1 MMRES
6 ALTVTADH
14 PSPIWRAAAVVICAV
29 IGGLSFVNSVVNIT
43 KDTNPA
49 TALRFSPD
57 SAAALSSQADV
68 LLAKV
73 DIQKPDI
80 LSGLGLTRQSLIG
93 QAINS
98 RALRQLGFIADTK
111 GDIVQARRLMIL
123 STRVSRRDLAAQ
135 LWLIEDGVRS
145 GDIGSTLS
153 HYDMA
158 LRTNGDSAKILF
170 PILSAALVDDTVQ
183 AAFAPYI
190 KANPIW
196 LQSFLGYAIGVGDQ
210 PAAIATTVQKAGGLP
225 DQAQF
230 DLLKTQLLQ
239 QLITKGA
246 FDQAAQY
253 YLSLK
258 RSQRDLLQSTRFEKS
273 SVDQAFAPISW
284 QLLNSAGIDAAFESV
299 EGGFNQQLHVS
310 ASSGERAVIVRKL
323 LYLPQ
328 GAYQFSQQ
336 LKPIRYANGAMAH
349 WLLNCISGTS
359 SRGIWQSNV
368 NGAALV
374 IPQNCNT
381 QSLELVVAGGADQ
394 AGAELVISLVTI
406 KP

>member
-1 MMRES
+1 MMQES
-6 ALTVTADH
+6 ARPGITDY
-14 PSPIWRAAAVVICAV
+14 PSPIWRTATALICTV
-29 IGGLSFVNSVVNIT
+29 IGGLSFVNSVANIT
-43 KDTNPA
+43 KDANPGA
-49 TALRFSPD
+49 ALRFSPN
-57 SAAALSSQADV
+57 SAAALSAQADI

-73 DIQKPDI
+73 DIQGPDI
-80 LSGLGLTRQSLIG
+80 LSASPLMRQSLIG
-93 QAINS
+93 QAINP
-98 RALRQLGFIADTK
+98 RALRQLGFVADTK
-111 GDIVQARRLMIL
+111 GDTAQARRLMVL
-123 STRVSRRDLAAQ
+123 STRASRRDLGAQ

-145 GDIGSTLS
+145 GDIASTLL
-153 HYDMA
+153 HYDTA

-183 AAFAPYI
+183 AAFAPYV
-190 KANPIW
+190 KTNPIW
-196 LQSFLGYAIGVGDQ
+196 LQSFLGYAIGAGDQ
-210 PAAIATTVQKAGGLP
+210 PTAIATTISKAGGLP
-225 DQAQF
+225 DQTQF

-284 QLLNSAGIDAAFESV
+284 QLLSSAGIDAVFEPI
-299 EGGFNQQLHVS
+299 GGGSNQQLHVS

-323 LYLPQ
+323 LYMPQ

-336 LKPIRYANGAMAH
+336 LKPIRYANGAIAY
-349 WLLNCISGTS
+349 WLLSCISGTS
-359 SRGIWQSNV
+359 PRGIWQSNI
-368 NGAALV
+368 NGATLV
-374 IPQNCNT
+374 IPQNCKT

-394 AGAELVISLVTI
+394 AGAELIISSVTI